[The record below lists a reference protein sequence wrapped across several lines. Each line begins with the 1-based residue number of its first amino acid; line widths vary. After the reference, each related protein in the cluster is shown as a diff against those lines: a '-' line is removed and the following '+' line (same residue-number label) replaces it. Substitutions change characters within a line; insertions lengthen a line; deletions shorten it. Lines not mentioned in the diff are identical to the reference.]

1 MNSTK
6 SIINSNNLFDAGD
19 QSEGTLI
26 TRNWVCP
33 PSGLIKLNG
42 DGAVSYSGT
51 SSCGG
56 LIRDPDGRCILAFSR
71 QLDRCSVIKAELWAI
86 TQGLRLIH
94 LKKLGT
100 HILIES
106 DSLEAITL
114 LRNGC
119 PRQNECF
126 DLVQEI
132 SELAASCE
140 TVSYL
145 HIGREAN
152 LVADLL
158 AKQCNIGEEN
168 LIIYNSPPSFI
179 IRALAADLTAGF

>member
-1 MNSTK
+1 MNCAK
-6 SIINSNNLFDAGD
+6 SIINSNNPFDAGD
-19 QSEGTLI
+19 QSDCTLI

-33 PSGLIKLNG
+33 PSGFIKLNG

-56 LIRDPDGRCILAFSR
+56 LIRDPDGRCIMAFSR
-71 QLDRCSVIKAELWAI
+71 KLDRCSVIKAELWAI

-106 DSLEAITL
+106 NSLEAITL

-126 DLVQEI
+126 DIVQEI

-168 LIIYNSPPSFI
+168 LIIYDSPPSFI
-179 IRALAADLTAGF
+179 FRALAADLAGGL